1 MQSVLKK
8 RQVSDL
14 SAAPYE
20 PTVQGCLEMFA
31 QASRCLQMLDDDAYQ
46 TSMKPYV
53 SSSIGEHF
61 RHWLDVFHAIQ
72 RAGIVIDYNQR
83 RRGHAVET
91 SRSVA
96 LVEIDELTNW
106 LIGLSEKEL
115 KKNVNILTEVSVS
128 HTQACL
134 MSSTLEREITFAAL
148 HANHHFAMVKVAASL
163 MNKSIDED
171 FGIAPAT
178 ATFLRGQS

>member
-8 RQVSDL
+8 RQVRDFP
-14 SAAPYE
+14 AATYA
-20 PTVQGCLEMFA
+20 PTVQGCLEVFA

-46 TSMKPYV
+46 
-53 SSSIGEHF
+53 
-61 RHWLDVFHAIQ
+61 
-72 RAGIVIDYNQR
+72 AGIVIDYNQR
-83 RRGHAVET
+83 RRGHRVET

-106 LIGLSEKEL
+106 LTGLSEKEL
-115 KKNVNILTEVSVS
+115 KKNVNVLTEVSVL

-163 MNKSIDED
+163 MNKAIDDD

-178 ATFLRGQS
+178 ATFLRGQ

>member
-8 RQVSDL
+8 RDISEL
-14 SAAPYE
+14 PAATYAPV
-20 PTVQGCLEMFA
+20 VQGCLEVFD
-31 QASRCLQMLDDDAYQ
+31 QASRCLQMLDDESYQ
-46 TSMKPYV
+46 ASIKPV
-53 SSSIGEHF
+53 VNSSIGEHF
-61 RHWLDVFHAIQ
+61 RHWLDVFHAVYQ
-72 RAGIVIDYNQR
+72 AGIVIDYNQR

-96 LVEIDELTNW
+96 LEEIARLQHW
-106 LIGLSEKEL
+106 LMGLSDKQL
-115 KKNVNILTEVSVS
+115 KKSVSILTEVSVS